1 MRSDETKDG
10 LGRITEGRFSGARI
24 LVECLVEQGIDTVF
38 GYPGGSVLHIYDELY
53 RNRDRIRHVLTAH
66 EQGAA
71 HAADG
76 YARASG
82 KPGVVLATS
91 GPGATNLVTGI
102 ATAYMDSI
110 PLVAI
115 TGNVPVPLLGRD
127 SFQEIDIAGVTMPV
141 TKHNFI
147 VKDAARLAETMRR
160 AFSIAMSGRPGPVL
174 VDIPKDVTAAS
185 AEWVALPPG
194 ERARLR
200 AMPVPTDDDVE
211 AALAMIREARRPLVI
226 AGGGVIASGASAEL
240 AAFAERIDAPTAL
253 TLMGH
258 GALPARHPLFTGMIG
273 MHGTKASNLAVR
285 EADLIVAMGTRFSD
299 RVVSDKPSFTRSA
312 RILHVD
318 VDAAEISKNVRC
330 QGSLV
335 GDVKDALV
343 RMLPRLERSPKPEW
357 LAEVDAWRVRA
368 PAREPRDGVLDP
380 FAILDAVHE
389 RVGDDAIITT
399 EVGQHQIWTAQ
410 RYPFAKP
417 RTFISSGGL
426 GTMGFGTGAAIGAQM
441 ARPDARVVHIA
452 GDGSFRMNC
461 AELATIAHYRLPLII
476 VVMNNGTL
484 GMVRQWQTM
493 FYGGRYSET
502 TLDRPPDFV
511 KLADAYGI
519 RAWRPRDLAG
529 LGAALDE
536 ALASGKPGL
545 IDCAVG
551 IDEDVLPIVPP
562 GRPIE
567 EQIMSTKD

>member
-1 MRSDETKDG
+1 MRSDDTKDG
-10 LGRITEGRFSGARI
+10 PGRITEGRFSGARI

-53 RNRDRIRHVLTAH
+53 RNRERIRHVLTAH

-174 VDIPKDVTAAS
+174 VDIPKDVTAMS
-185 AEWVALPPG
+185 AEWVPLPPG

-200 AMPVPTDDDVE
+200 AVPVPTDADVD
-211 AALAMIREARRPLVI
+211 AALAMIREARRPMII

-273 MHGTKASNLAVR
+273 MHGTKASNLAVK
-285 EADLIVAMGTRFSD
+285 EADLVVAMGTRFSD
-299 RVVSDKPSFTRSA
+299 RVVSDRPSFARSA
-312 RILHVD
+312 RILHID

-335 GDVKDALV
+335 GDVKEALV
-343 RMLPRLERSPKPEW
+343 RMLPRLERGPKPEW
-357 LAEVDAWRVRA
+357 LAAVDAWKVRA
-368 PAREPRDGVLDP
+368 QSRVPRDGALDP
-380 FAILDAVHE
+380 FAILDAVHD

-461 AELATIAHYRLPLII
+461 AELATIAHYRLPLLI

-519 RAWRPRDLAG
+519 RAWRPRDVAG

-545 IDCAVG
+545 VDCAVG
-551 IDEDVLPIVPP
+551 IDEDVMPIVPP